1 MTPQQEAR
9 LQYAKDSVFHRPQDE
24 INPTA
29 IIHPSALIGMD
40 GFGWARDYDGTL
52 VKMQHSGNVI
62 IGKNVEV
69 GPFTTVDRA
78 VNGSTVIGDGTKI
91 QCGVNIGH
99 GAKIGKNCIIVT
111 GTVVC
116 GGVEVGDNCFLGANC
131 SIIQKVKIGNNCM
144 IGIGSVVLKD
154 VPDNTTVRGLWK
166 GVNNF
171 KYEYKPTPHE
181 TR

>member
-1 MTPQQEAR
+1 MTPREEAR
-9 LQYAKDSVFHRPQDE
+9 LQYAKDSVRKRPPDE
-24 INPTA
+24 IAPTA
-29 IIHPSALIGMD
+29 IIHSSALIGMD

-52 VKMQHSGNVI
+52 VKMQHAGNVI
-62 IGKNVEV
+62 IGKNVEI

-116 GGVEVGDNCFLGANC
+116 GGVEVGDNTWLGVNC
-131 SIIQKVKIGNNCM
+131 SILQKVKIGNNCM
-144 IGIGSVVLKD
+144 IGMGAIVLSD
-154 VPDNTTVRGLWK
+154 VPDNTTVKGVWK
-166 GVNNF
+166 GLKKVEV
-171 KYEYKPTPHE
+171 KYTIV
-181 TR
+181 